1 MQLWKSAV
9 TANRLEPSGIVCEK
23 GVDYD
28 GVPTYII
35 IALSHLSD
43 NPQSPSHMPSG
54 LICAIAFNWH
64 KARFAFP
71 SVAFQ

>member
-9 TANRLEPSGIVCEK
+9 TANRLEPSGIICEK

-35 IALSHLSD
+35 IALLLLCD
-43 NPQSPSHMPSG
+43 N
-54 LICAIAFNWH
+54 
-64 KARFAFP
+64 
-71 SVAFQ
+71 

>member
-1 MQLWKSAV
+1 MEKVPALAPVEV
-9 TANRLEPSGIVCEK
+9 TALSL
-23 GVDYD
+23 
-28 GVPTYII
+28 YII
-35 IALSHLSD
+35 IALLLLCD

-64 KARFAFP
+64 KARFALP